1 MNEKNENYT
10 AHIAVGLIITILVIV
25 GLAIYT
31 LNEPERLALAQE
43 TFLNERE
50 ERGAIIYEEQCSS
63 CHGGL
68 GEGGIGPAIN
78 DRDLLKGTQDEVF
91 FSIIRSGVPGTVMPA
106 WSIDF
111 GGPLTDEDV
120 RDVVAF
126 VRAWEST
133 APVIEAAVLEPDAS
147 QGALLFASTCA
158 VCHGEFGEGT
168 DIAPAINDPDRLS
181 SLDDDWYRGVIR
193 NGRPARGM
201 PTWGTVLSPMQ
212 VEDLVALIGSWR
224 EGVDVQPDFSV
235 TELLDRAIYSLN
247 NGDAESAAL
256 QVARAMTIAQ
266 GAGLEILRNAASQ
279 LASGDEVGALT
290 TLEALRAEWP
300 IGDPTVGA
308 QVYSTYCAAC
318 HGPQG
323 EGGIGPQLNPSEF
336 IQSMSNADLVE
347 FIQVGRPGTA
357 MAGFAD
363 RLLEPQIADLVAFVR
378 MWQP

>member
-1 MNEKNENYT
+1 
-10 AHIAVGLIITILVIV
+10 
-25 GLAIYT
+25 
-31 LNEPERLALAQE
+31 
-43 TFLNERE
+43 
-50 ERGAIIYEEQCSS
+50 
-63 CHGGL
+63 
-68 GEGGIGPAIN
+68 
-78 DRDLLKGTQDEVF
+78 
-91 FSIIRSGVPGTVMPA
+91 
-106 WSIDF
+106 
-111 GGPLTDEDV
+111 
-120 RDVVAF
+120 
-126 VRAWEST
+126 
-133 APVIEAAVLEPDAS
+133 
-147 QGALLFASTCA
+147 
-158 VCHGEFGEGT
+158 
-168 DIAPAINDPDRLS
+168 
-181 SLDDDWYRGVIR
+181 
-193 NGRPARGM
+193 
-201 PTWGTVLSPMQ
+201 MQ

-279 LASGDEVGALT
+279 LASGDEAGALT